1 MRNLLFIAVAFSLL
15 SCSDAY
21 TTTRNSFIGTW
32 HLTSINSNSVDK
44 GVIMYNPDGH
54 MTAMLSK
61 NDTLTY
67 GYSGKYEIN
76 TKESVVT
83 HFRDYYATLPFPKS
97 DQGPL
102 YIREYSFNEGNQVLT
117 LKPKESS
124 TLILVW
130 KKVKP

>member
-1 MRNLLFIAVAFSLL
+1 MRNLLIIAVAFSLL
-15 SCSDAY
+15 SCSNVYKSTQKA
-21 TTTRNSFIGTW
+21 FIGTW
-32 HLTSINSNSVDK
+32 HLSSTTLNFADK
-44 GVIMYNPDGH
+44 GVIIYSPDGH

-76 TKESVVT
+76 TKKSVVT
-83 HFRDYYATLPFPKS
+83 HFRDYYSTLPFPKS

-102 YIREYSFNEGNQVLT
+102 YIREYSFSEGNQVLT

>member
-1 MRNLLFIAVAFSLL
+1 
-15 SCSDAY
+15 
-21 TTTRNSFIGTW
+21 
-32 HLTSINSNSVDK
+32 
-44 GVIMYNPDGH
+44 

-76 TKESVVT
+76 TKESAVT

-102 YIREYSFNEGNQVLT
+102 YIREYSFSEGNQVLT

-130 KKVKP
+130 RKVKP

>member
-1 MRNLLFIAVAFSLL
+1 MKHTLLLVLALSLFGCKT
-15 SCSDAY
+15 SYESTKKA
-21 TTTRNSFIGTW
+21 FIGTW
-32 HLTSINSNSVDK
+32 HLSSTTINFADK
-44 GVIMYNPDGH
+44 GVIIYSPDGH

-83 HFRDYYATLPFPKS
+83 HFREYYATLPFPKS

-102 YIREYSFNEGNQVLT
+102 YIREYSLSEGNQVLT

-124 TLILVW
+124 ALILVW
-130 KKVKP
+130 RKVKP

>member
-1 MRNLLFIAVAFSLL
+1 MRNLLIIVAAFSLL
-15 SCSDAY
+15 SCSNVY
-21 TTTRNSFIGTW
+21 KSTQKEFIGTW
-32 HLTSINSNSVDK
+32 HLSSTTINFADK
-44 GVIMYNPDGH
+44 GVIIYSPDGH

-67 GYSGKYEIN
+67 GYSGKYKIN

-83 HFRDYYATLPFPKS
+83 HFRDYYATLPFPKT

-102 YIREYSFNEGNQVLT
+102 YIREYKLTEGNQVLT

-124 TLILVW
+124 ALILVW
-130 KKVKP
+130 KKVQP

>member
-1 MRNLLFIAVAFSLL
+1 MKHTLLLVLALSLFGCKT
-15 SCSDAY
+15 SYESTKKA
-21 TTTRNSFIGTW
+21 FIGTW
-32 HLTSINSNSVDK
+32 HLSSTTINFADN
-44 GVIMYNPDGH
+44 GVIIYSPDGH

-102 YIREYSFNEGNQVLT
+102 YIREYSFSEDNQVLT

-130 KKVKP
+130 RKVKP

>member
-1 MRNLLFIAVAFSLL
+1 MKYTLLLVLALSLFGCKT
-15 SCSDAY
+15 SYESTKKA
-21 TTTRNSFIGTW
+21 FIGTW
-32 HLTSINSNSVDK
+32 HLSSTTINFADK
-44 GVIMYNPDGH
+44 GVIIYSPDGH

-83 HFRDYYATLPFPKS
+83 HFREYYATLPFPKS

-102 YIREYSFNEGNQVLT
+102 YIREYRLSEGNQVLT

-124 TLILVW
+124 ALILVW
-130 KKVKP
+130 RKVKP

>member
-1 MRNLLFIAVAFSLL
+1 
-15 SCSDAY
+15 
-21 TTTRNSFIGTW
+21 
-32 HLTSINSNSVDK
+32 
-44 GVIMYNPDGH
+44 

-83 HFRDYYATLPFPKS
+83 HFRDHYSTLPFPKS
-97 DQGPL
+97 DKGPL
-102 YIREYSFNEGNQVLT
+102 YIREYKLTEGNQVLT

-124 TLILVW
+124 ALILVW
-130 KKVKP
+130 RKVKP